1 MNHDFNDRLNRI
13 LDRITADDFLHG
25 KGLGNEIPFYAFD
38 YPPDRELEVREH
50 IVFLLAQIP
59 KRRPE
64 LRFAH
69 INLFDLII
77 RHLKDRKF
85 YEKIERKWKE
95 KGDVGLLKDLAAPL
109 EAGKL
114 ANVLAE
120 AVRPDERDLVL
131 VSGVGSAYPLVR
143 THNLLNNLHHRMGST
158 PLVLFYPG
166 VYDGQSL
173 RLFGTLADKPYY
185 RAFRLVVSGEWGL
198 DHPFAHIGHQI
209 RSQAILA

>member
-1 MNHDFNDRLNRI
+1 MSSSFNQRLDKI

-38 YPPDRELEVREH
+38 YPPDRELEVRAH
-50 IVFLLAQIP
+50 IAFLVAQIP

-69 INLFDLII
+69 VNLFELII
-77 RHLKDRKF
+77 GHLKERGF
-85 YEKIERKWKE
+85 YEKSLALQKQ
-95 KGDVGLLKDLAAPL
+95 KGDQSLLKALAAPL

-114 ANVLAE
+114 ANVFAE
-120 AVRPDERDLVL
+120 QVRPEEQDLVL

-173 RLFGTLADKPYY
+173 RLFGTLQDKPYY
-185 RAFRLVVSGEWGL
+185 RAFRLVDSG
-198 DHPFAHIGHQI
+198 
-209 RSQAILA
+209 